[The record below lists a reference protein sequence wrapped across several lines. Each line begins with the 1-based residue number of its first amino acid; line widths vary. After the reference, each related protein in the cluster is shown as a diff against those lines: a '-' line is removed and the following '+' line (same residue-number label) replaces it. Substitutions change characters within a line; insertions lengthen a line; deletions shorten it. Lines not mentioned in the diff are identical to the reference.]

1 MTTAQNDTK
10 LLETLRDMVDGATA
24 SRVFGT
30 PITQDGSI
38 VLPVAKVAG
47 GAGGGTGT
55 GGMAGGAGA
64 DAGTDGREGSGTG
77 GGVGL
82 SATALGVFVIR
93 DGKVSWQPALDLNRD
108 ILGGQVGAPAA
119 LLVVA
124 ALIRSRRRR

>member
-1 MTTAQNDTK
+1 MTTAQHDTK
-10 LLETLRDMVDGATA
+10 LLEALRDMVDGATA
-24 SRVFGT
+24 SRVFGE

-47 GAGGGTGT
+47 GAGGGTGS
-55 GGMAGGAGA
+55 GARE
-64 DAGTDGREGSGTG
+64 DAQEGSGTG
-77 GGVGL
+77 GGVGI

-93 DGKVSWQPALDLNRD
+93 DGKASWQPAFDLNRV
-108 ILGGQVGAPAA
+108 ILGGQVVAAAA